1 MRHAMLGRNRV
12 PQVADQAFLHQ
23 SVVCGPGGGRVH
35 EDKENLLAGSVVIP
49 VAVVSTE
56 VADTISFAAASEG
69 AAYSTRE
76 RNYRIC
82 SDKRWPKSF

>member
-1 MRHAMLGRNRV
+1 MRHAILGRDRGS
-12 PQVADQAFLHQ
+12 QITDQAFLHQ
-23 SVVCGPGGGRVH
+23 FVICGPGGGRAH
-35 EDKENLLAGSVVIP
+35 EDEEDSPAGSVVIP
-49 VAVVSTE
+49 VLVVSTE
-56 VADTISFAAASEG
+56 VADTISFAAASKG